1 MMYDDCEDENN
12 LMMMIKMIPI
22 NKYVNDELKTGIY
35 TLPTHRN
42 YKPIKI
48 IIS

>member
-1 MMYDDCEDENN
+1 MIYDDCEDESN

-22 NKYVNDELKTGIY
+22 NKYVNDEKKTGIY
-35 TLPTHRN
+35 TLPSHRH
-42 YKPIKI
+42 YRAIKI